1 MKKVWKYLA
10 LIKKVR
16 VQVIEMTNI
25 NGEVRRDFLVDKNKF
40 WSDLW
45 ISFVCHNA
53 EHVLFWTGFNNCSVI
68 IQTSYVLQQFQCSTS
83 V

>member
-10 LIKKVR
+10 LIEKVS
-16 VQVIEMTNI
+16 VQVIEMKNV
-25 NGEVRRDFLVDKNKF
+25 NGEVRRDFLVDKNNF
-40 WSDLW
+40 W

-53 EHVLFWTGFNNCSVI
+53 EHILFWTGFNNCSVI

-83 V
+83 L